1 MSDIVSE
8 TDLWLHT
15 RECWQAECS
24 YNTLHITGSNPVLTT
39 ILLVLYLMVTAVS
52 IVKKI
57 QQSLQ
62 ILFNKPA

>member
-39 ILLVLYLMVTAVS
+39 KHVHGRHVLFGFIGGGGS
-52 IVKKI
+52 PP
-57 QQSLQ
+57 
-62 ILFNKPA
+62 LFNLI